1 MILLDFSI
9 FRFSR
14 VVSKPVGATRGVTT
28 TNDSEF
34 FSGPHMKHA
43 TMCVPVPKAQ
53 CCYLL
58 LTKKQKSLKL
68 LQQIHWAAEK
78 NM

>member
-28 TNDSEF
+28 TNNSEF

-53 CCYLL
+53 
-58 LTKKQKSLKL
+58 TKKS
-68 LQQIHWAAEK
+68 
-78 NM
+78 